1 MDYRYHLAKY
11 AGKSSRLPCPACG
24 RSFCFSPYVDDEGNI
39 LHETVGRCDHE
50 SSCGYHLTPHQYF
63 QDHPEAHPRSE
74 DWRQPPQWL
83 QQSRHSRPDR
93 ESPCILPEEIVR
105 KTVRTAPKSTL
116 IQFLDTIFA
125 PELVQR
131 LQALYRLGVT
141 RNQETVF
148 YQIDAQGRYRAGK
161 IMQYNPST
169 GHRIKDSGIPVD
181 WVHAR
186 LKKQGSLPESWTV
199 SQCLFGEH
207 LLSRMPDAIVCLV
220 ESEKTA
226 VICTGFCPQYLW
238 LATGGKTQLGT
249 KLSVLKGRKVLVF
262 PDIDA
267 YGTWQEAFAK
277 IPGLSVTFSDILEKN
292 GTPEDRA
299 AQIDIADYLLKN
311 CQPCHPEPA
320 EGPVPPVPLH
330 PGTGQYTNPV
340 AREVAKYLSPEIMPE
355 LAALIDDLDLQI
367 KSITYVKP
375 TDHETDSH

>member
-1 MDYRYHLAKY
+1 
-11 AGKSSRLPCPACG
+11 
-24 RSFCFSPYVDDEGNI
+24 
-39 LHETVGRCDHE
+39 
-50 SSCGYHLTPHQYF
+50 
-63 QDHPEAHPRSE
+63 
-74 DWRQPPQWL
+74 
-83 QQSRHSRPDR
+83 
-93 ESPCILPEEIVR
+93 
-105 KTVRTAPKSTL
+105 
-116 IQFLDTIFA
+116 
-125 PELVQR
+125 
-131 LQALYRLGVT
+131 
-141 RNQETVF
+141 
-148 YQIDAQGRYRAGK
+148 
-161 IMQYNPST
+161 MQYNPAT

-186 LKKQGSLPESWTV
+186 LKKQGTLPQSWTV

-207 LLSRMPDAIVCLV
+207 LLREMPDAIVCLV

-267 YGTWQEAFAK
+267 YATWQDAFAK

-299 AQIDIADYLLKN
+299 AQIDIADYLLRQTSCPAATCHPK
-311 CQPCHPEPA
+311 PPSCHPEPA
-320 EGPVPPVPLH
+320 EGSPVPLVPLH
-330 PGTGQYTNPV
+330 PGTEQYTNPV

-375 TDHETDSH
+375 TLHETDSH